1 MSLSPEERQVMSNL
15 EMERAERSI
24 LREEVPVQQQAHLW
38 NMLANRLYYAVFHA
52 VSALLIKNSLYANS
66 HKGLHMLFSEKFV
79 RTGIFSVED
88 RNILSQLELLRH
100 KGDYDCFLDTTEEEI
115 VPYIE
120 KAGDLVKKIKMVMVT
135 GK

>member
-15 EMERAERSI
+15 EMERAERI

-66 HKGLHMLFSEKFV
+66 HKGC
-79 RTGIFSVED
+79 I
-88 RNILSQLELLRH
+88 
-100 KGDYDCFLDTTEEEI
+100 CFLVKNLCVRAYFQWRIETYCRNWNCCVIKEI
-115 VPYIE
+115 MI
-120 KAGDLVKKIKMVMVT
+120 ASWIQLKKRLFHT
-135 GK
+135 